1 MEYIVRKINVY
12 VKMHYPEII
21 NWVGI
26 KGNLHKHNLYI
37 TSGTT
42 PECGMRDITKNEK
55 VSLFKFS
62 DIHEYREK
70 YKKYLN
76 SFFNKHFNY
85 IDQDSIKYCKL
96 IEMFVY
102 ALEVQAITYLNR
114 REEVIITNTQFYYT
128 RLRSSNRMVKL
139 IKSDTQNKHNSLVCG
154 IYFNKTCERW
164 TVGFSKKDATGK
176 VINNNNINLIMDIY
190 QKRYILNSRQIN
202 YILTKLL
209 FYRNLNECL
218 QNGY

>member
-37 TSGTT
+37 TGGTT
-42 PECGMRDITKNEK
+42 PECGMRDVTKNEK

-102 ALEVQAITYLNR
+102 AL
-114 REEVIITNTQFYYT
+114 
-128 RLRSSNRMVKL
+128 
-139 IKSDTQNKHNSLVCG
+139 
-154 IYFNKTCERW
+154 
-164 TVGFSKKDATGK
+164 
-176 VINNNNINLIMDIY
+176 
-190 QKRYILNSRQIN
+190 
-202 YILTKLL
+202 
-209 FYRNLNECL
+209 
-218 QNGY
+218 